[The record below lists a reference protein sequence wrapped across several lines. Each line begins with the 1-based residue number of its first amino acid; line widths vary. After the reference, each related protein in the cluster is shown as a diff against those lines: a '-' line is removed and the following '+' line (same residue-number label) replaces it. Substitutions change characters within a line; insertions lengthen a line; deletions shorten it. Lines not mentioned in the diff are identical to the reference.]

1 MIPNRTVPFGTI
13 FISIILKMKET
24 EEKYRREYAKPSL
37 SVIELQH
44 SSQLLQVS
52 TNLDVTYT
60 EQNW

>member
-1 MIPNRTVPFGTI
+1 
-13 FISIILKMKET
+13 MKET
-24 EEKYRREYAKPSL
+24 EEKKRREYAKPSL